1 MTEDDHG
8 ERRRLGAVVLA
19 VLISQVLL
27 YPGFRTWWSRSGAP
41 AGIDAGMW
49 FLVAEFGAF
58 VTFAVVWGAASGA
71 LGRRAPLI
79 VAGALGGA
87 ASYIALAAVPE
98 FEFGFRAALA
108 VQVVGGALT
117 IGAFSLAITSLMDLR
132 GGNGRNMGTAGVAIG
147 LGAAVGSVVGGALAD
162 LNAFYPV
169 YAGAAVLAGQGY
181 SRLPSTTRSSPI
193 GRPTRAAPRTTWA
206 SATCSLRRGR
216 PTGSSSHSR
225 SVSSTDSRP
234 GSSRS
239 SGLLLPG
246 PRDVRPLG
254 GGGGSDARALLRPLR
269 GAAGPVRLA
278 FGPSGGF
285 LPVVLGSIAYRIVT
299 IGVGVAP
306 VYQIAAALMVLVG
319 VCGALMAPATMA
331 LVTDLVR
338 PGPWRGDGTVQ
349 RVRLARVPRRLPHRR
364 ERHRSVRLHARVPR
378 GRRARTRHRAGAV
391 PGRGSI
397 APGDGL
403 PRTRRRDWAVALG

>member
-27 YPGFRTWWSRSGAP
+27 YPGVPNLVVALRAP

-49 FLVAEFGAF
+49 FLVAEFGRSLL
-58 VTFAVVWGAASGA
+58 FAVVWGAASDA

-79 VAGALGGA
+79 VARRARRRGLVHRARRSPRVRIRLPGGA
-87 ASYIALAAVPE
+87 R
-98 FEFGFRAALA
+98 GR
-108 VQVVGGALT
+108 VVGGALT

-162 LNAFYPV
+162 LNAFTPSI

-181 SRLPSTTRSSPI
+181 SRLPSTVDDKVVTDRPGRRERRPERRGLPRRARSGADDPRAL
-193 GRPTRAAPRTTWA
+193 RPTRVRF
-206 SATCSLRRGR
+206 RR
-216 PTGSSSHSR
+216 PTHGRVLRARR
-225 SVSSTDSRP
+225 S
-234 GSSRS
+234 
-239 SGLLLPG
+239 LLLPG

-278 FGPSGGF
+278 FGPSGA
-285 LPVVLGSIAYRIVT
+285 LP
-299 IGVGVAP
+299 P
-306 VYQIAAALMVLVG
+306 
-319 VCGALMAPATMA
+319 
-331 LVTDLVR
+331 
-338 PGPWRGDGTVQ
+338 
-349 RVRLARVPRRLPHRR
+349 
-364 ERHRSVRLHARVPR
+364 
-378 GRRARTRHRAGAV
+378 RRARVDRSRT
-391 PGRGSI
+391 GSSLS
-397 APGDGL
+397 ASVW
-403 PRTRRRDWAVALG
+403 RRSTPSPPHSWCLSVSAAR